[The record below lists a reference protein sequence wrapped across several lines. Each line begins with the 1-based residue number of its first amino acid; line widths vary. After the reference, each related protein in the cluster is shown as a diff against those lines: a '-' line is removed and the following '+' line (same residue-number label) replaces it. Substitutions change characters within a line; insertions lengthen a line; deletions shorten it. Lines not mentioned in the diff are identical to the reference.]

1 MTAEA
6 PDAGCEIKSR
16 AMILHGDGLGRTA
29 AEADAAADA
38 PVGDQLR
45 PGGQQPVGRPPHK
58 PRRTAA
64 QQVGSTALGDLI
76 IGNSE
81 GFVLVSHQIDVAKA
95 LGADPT
101 RLSAVLVTHEHT
113 DHVSGL
119 ATLTKQLGVP
129 VYATAPTL
137 DRLER
142 KVPALARLGRALEAG
157 TGFQLGELWVE
168 SFSTPH
174 DAAGS
179 VGYAVTGGGARM
191 ALATDLGHLTPQ
203 VWDAAQGADLLVC
216 ETNHDEDWVRSGPYP
231 YALKQRILGDFGH
244 LSNEAGAELAGRAAL
259 AGTRTILLAHLSS
272 ENNTPA
278 RAREV
283 VSRRLSALGVRPEE
297 DITLAVAPRSE
308 CGALYRLERGG
319 ALRAFPAREA
329 SLC

>member
-1 MTAEA
+1 MEVCTLASGSSGNSLLICCGSTYVLL
-6 PDAGCEIKSR
+6 DAGIS
-16 AMILHGDGLGRTA
+16 A
-29 AEADAAADA
+29 
-38 PVGDQLR
+38 
-45 PGGQQPVGRPPHK
+45 
-58 PRRTAA
+58 RRIT
-64 QQVGSTALGDLI
+64 SAL
-76 IGNSE
+76 
-81 GFVLVSHQIDVAKA
+81 KA

-157 TGFQLGELWVE
+157 TGFQLGELW
-168 SFSTPH
+168 
-174 DAAGS
+174 DAA
-179 VGYAVTGGGARM
+179 R
-191 ALATDLGHLTPQ
+191 
-203 VWDAAQGADLLVC
+203 GADLLVC